1 MPLRLVNQT
10 NERTMQMNDKTPTV
24 STADAAFRR
33 GMARELLIHNP
44 DVTDAMEALTLAQ
57 ELILCS
63 YAWDESVDNA
73 TAATSPQVGNHNDQY
88 KPQH

>member
-1 MPLRLVNQT
+1 
-10 NERTMQMNDKTPTV
+10 MQMNDKTPTV

-63 YAWDESVDNA
+63 YAWEQSESD
-73 TAATSPQVGNHNDQY
+73 TSPQVGNHNDQY

>member
-44 DVTDAMEALTLAQ
+44 DVTDAMEALTLAE

-63 YAWDESVDNA
+63 YAWEQSDSD
-73 TAATSPQVGNHNDQY
+73 TSPHVGNNHVYIQPTD
-88 KPQH
+88 

>member
-1 MPLRLVNQT
+1 MQNQ
-10 NERTMQMNDKTPTV
+10 NPSFGASDHG
-24 STADAAFRR
+24 FRR

-63 YAWDESVDNA
+63 YAWEKSVEDAENEVQLNTA
-73 TAATSPQVGNHNDQY
+73 T
-88 KPQH
+88 KPQAGNTHVYIQPTD

>member
-1 MPLRLVNQT
+1 
-10 NERTMQMNDKTPTV
+10 MNDKTPTV

-63 YAWDESVDNA
+63 YAWEQQDSV
-73 TAATSPQVGNHNDQY
+73 TSPHVGNNHVYIQPTD
-88 KPQH
+88 

>member
-1 MPLRLVNQT
+1 
-10 NERTMQMNDKTPTV
+10 MNDKTPTV

-63 YAWDESVDNA
+63 YAWDHSETD
-73 TAATSPQVGNHNDQY
+73 TSPQVGNNNDQY

>member
-1 MPLRLVNQT
+1 MKMT
-10 NERTMQMNDKTPTV
+10 DKPTALGA
-24 STADAAFRR
+24 SDHAFRR

-73 TAATSPQVGNHNDQY
+73 TAATSPQVGNYHDQHQPTY
-88 KPQH
+88 